1 MLSHFKILRECI
13 QQKVHSSDSTEG
25 KKKKKKPP
33 SEQLSFKNYAKN
45 TKRWIFFFFFFLPRY
60 LLPKHGRIIEL
71 GEMHFE
77 FFKFPLLVH
86 QILIK
91 NLAFSSKSEAIEPPT
106 HRSSY
111 GTGSEPAIAQNPLR
125 LTAPRIA
132 SRNRIGDLGRRTRKS
147 RERKKKQRKGE
158 K

>member
-25 KKKKKKPP
+25 KKKKNHLRSSYRSKTMQKTQKD
-33 SEQLSFKNYAKN
+33 E
-45 TKRWIFFFFFFLPRY
+45 FFFFFFLPRY

-147 RERKKKQRKGE
+147 RERKKKQRKEE